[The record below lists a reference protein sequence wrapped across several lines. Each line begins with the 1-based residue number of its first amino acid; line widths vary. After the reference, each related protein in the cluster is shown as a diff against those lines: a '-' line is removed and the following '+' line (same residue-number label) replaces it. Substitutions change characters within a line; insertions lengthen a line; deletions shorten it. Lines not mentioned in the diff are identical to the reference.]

1 MSEKNVYRVRL
12 LRWGDSSS
20 SGRTVTFKLPD
31 DEEDHPFK
39 GLDVGSKNGQLL
51 EMEIAIYDGDGDV
64 ETLGRIRKPRAR
76 IKPYLPVISDE
87 AVTTPPAES
96 SRKRA
101 ALENV
106 TRRVIKAGTEAPS
119 TAPAAAPGSLPG
131 QQATPAHQPQS
142 QYAPQPPAQPF
153 PPQQSPYPATSGT
166 PGGVPQMTET
176 LPDTA
181 PTTAPASA
189 PPMPG
194 PGNGEG
200 SGGGG
205 NLDAADL
212 DAYASQMGQAA
223 EALAAVAER
232 LDDQIED
239 DSPQFPTMPSD
250 QDDTLDPGVKAVR
263 RATDLCKAI
272 DKQRAGFFYFM
283 RSRYPDAP
291 KMPGEEGNWSRDA
304 KSTRDRVCMHCEATQ
319 LADLAQ
325 DQEARK
331 KFEELENEFERH
343 ERLR

>member
-1 MSEKNVYRVRL
+1 LSEKNVYRVRL

-31 DEEDHPFK
+31 DEEDYPFK

-96 SRKRA
+96 GRKRA

-106 TRRVIKAGTEAPS
+106 TRRIIKAGTEAPG
-119 TAPAAAPGSLPG
+119 TASAAAQGSLPG
-131 QQATPAHQPQS
+131 QPSPTTQPQP
-142 QYAPQPPAQPF
+142 QYAPQQPS
-153 PPQQSPYPATSGT
+153 PQQAPYPATSDA
-166 PGGVPQMTET
+166 PGDVPQLTET
-176 LPDTA
+176 LPDAA
-181 PTTAPASA
+181 PTTPPASA

-212 DAYASQMGQAA
+212 DAYTSQMGQAA

-232 LDDQIED
+232 LDDQIDD

-283 RSRYPDAP
+283 RSRYSDAP

-304 KSTRDRVCMHCEATQ
+304 KSTRDRVCLHCEATQ

-331 KFEELENEFERH
+331 KFEELDNEFERH